1 MSSIGTWINAIVAGI
16 VAFVGLLAASRAADD
31 AFYYGGLIVFLGCVV
46 FIFLAIGRHFDRKD
60 GALAHQRN

>member
-31 AFYYGGLIVFLGCVV
+31 AFYYGGLIVALGCVLFV
-46 FIFLAIGRHFDRKD
+46 FLAIGRHFDRQER
-60 GALAHQRN
+60 ALAHQRS